1 MIIQN
6 RFIQNCYR
14 NFLLLLKSWTKIYYF
29 MSKKNKNEE
38 NDNTGWII
46 FIAIIVCL
54 LLWIG
59 GMLLSHWYAGKYF
72 IVSENDNPQALFG
85 DSFGAVNALISA
97 FAFAGVIV
105 AIFIQRN
112 ELRLQRKDLGL
123 QRQEFS
129 TQNETLKLQRFENTF
144 FNMLSL
150 QQQIVNDLSFTDIDK
165 EQVVEDAPDPS
176 LGKIVK
182 EVIVDKAVKGR
193 ELFYYSFVERLHYF
207 RSSDGSNIKVKGM
220 KSYLQYGGLSS
231 YDDSYTPTYFDHY
244 FRHLYTIIK
253 FVDNVD
259 FLSFDE
265 KYKYTSMVRATLS
278 RYELIWLFYNGI
290 SSVGK
295 QKFKHLIEE
304 YSLLKNIRED
314 LLTLS
319 KENLNIVTNKRFN
332 QKLLQDNGYSGTDY
346 EFWITDDKDDKEKY
360 YVSAFYNKNEIER
373 GKRKV
378 REWHDFFVRHLQ

>member
-1 MIIQN
+1 M
-6 RFIQNCYR
+6 
-14 NFLLLLKSWTKIYYF
+14 LHMSTKKESDEKDY
-29 MSKKNKNEE
+29 
-38 NDNTGWII
+38 TGWII
-46 FIAIIVCL
+46 FFAIIVCL
-54 LLWIG
+54 VLWIG
-59 GMLLSHWYAGKYF
+59 GMFLSHWYAKTYF
-72 IVSENDNPQALFG
+72 TVSGSDNPQALFG

-123 QRQEFS
+123 QRNEFS

-150 QQQIVNDLSFTDIDK
+150 QQQIVNDLSFTDIGK
-165 EQVVEDAPDPS
+165 EQVIEDAPDPS
-176 LGKIVK
+176 LGRIAK
-182 EVIVDKAVKGR
+182 EVIVDKVVKGR
-193 ELFYYSFVERLHYF
+193 ELFFYSFVERPHYYELAGGNTKKVNGMRLYLHF
-207 RSSDGSNIKVKGM
+207 N
-220 KSYLQYGGLSS
+220 GLSA

-253 FVDNVD
+253 FVDNTD

-290 SSVGK
+290 SAVGR
-295 QKFKHLIEE
+295 QKFKQLIER

-314 LLTLS
+314 LLSLC
-319 KENLNIVTNKRFN
+319 KENLNILTAKGHN
-332 QKLLQDNGYSGTDY
+332 QQFLLDNGYSGTDY
-346 EFWITDDKDDKEKY
+346 EFWITDNETDTDKY
-360 YVSAFYNKNEIER
+360 HISAFYSKNEIER
-373 GKRKV
+373 GKSKV
-378 REWHDFFVRHLQ
+378 RKWYDFFTKYLQ